1 MTLMIVALL
10 LFLAQV
16 AAWII
21 LPGSAIAAPVQESAE
36 PLPINAASQTA

>member
-1 MTLMIVALL
+1 MTLMIIALL

-16 AAWII
+16 AAWIV

-36 PLPINAASQTA
+36 PLTVTASQVA